1 MKINIFSPFVFLCSA
16 CSEYDIKQLCVNTN
30 NAFDV
35 EEVSVLQDAAA
46 YPGARDAIVMDF
58 DSGDFAADEGWRV
71 VTVEALAMIPVWEF
85 DTYGDNADITIEIY
99 DANNPNT
106 VTPWTVTQ
114 TIKRSDW
121 EWREVRLP
129 DDAATAG
136 QTFDFDQMRAWVS
149 FDFSDLI
156 PESGMTSDQYLV
168 SVAWADSANLAVGY
182 SNFNLACDKNWTDW
196 GDGFSLNSTTANAF
210 ECSWPMFR
218 LELETRKYEDN
229 CND

>member
-1 MKINIFSPFVFLCSA
+1 MKSNLLFTAVFLSSA

-46 YPGARDAIVMDF
+46 YPGARDAIVMNF

-71 VTVEALAMIPVWEF
+71 ATVEILAMIPTWEF
-85 DTYGDNADITIEIY
+85 DWYDDSANIAIEIY

-106 VTPWTVTQ
+106 VNPWVVTQ

-121 EWREVRLP
+121 EWRDVQLP
-129 DDAATAG
+129 QGSATA
-136 QTFDFDQMRAWVS
+136 TDPDQMRAWVS
-149 FDFSDLI
+149 FDFTDII

-168 SVAWADSANLAVGY
+168 SVAWPPNSNLTVGY

-218 LELETRKYEDN
+218 LELETRKYEDS